1 MGCLASVEALSR
13 FDTDGAPVVTGSLKW
28 TFKGQVSQ
36 KYQTPWGAVELGRHV
51 YQTSRGGATLCPLEE
66 RARIIRKATPRFAMQ
81 VSHKYAGQHARAV
94 ARDLTLN
101 HNRPVAPSFVQNLA
115 DAVGSIA
122 QAKEESWGYEV
133 PPLDGPVASVV
144 LSMDGAMIPT
154 RDSGW
159 REAMV
164 GTISLY
170 ADSGERLHT
179 VYLGTAPEYGKA
191 AFRERME
198 REIARVKA
206 RWPGALY
213 LGIADGVRDN
223 WSFLEQ
229 DTDRQLLDFFHVTEY
244 LARVA
249 HAAHPEKTGKPAR
262 RQWLT
267 DRCEDLKHV
276 PGTLAR
282 LVTEMERLSQRR
294 KLTRQARDDVR
305 SALTYFGNNLGKMDY
320 PTQVANH
327 LPIGSGVTE
336 AACKTLVK
344 QRLCGSGM
352 R

>member
-1 MGCLASVEALSR
+1 
-13 FDTDGAPVVTGSLKW
+13 
-28 TFKGQVSQ
+28 
-36 KYQTPWGAVELGRHV
+36 
-51 YQTSRGGATLCPLEE
+51 
-66 RARIIRKATPRFAMQ
+66 
-81 VSHKYAGQHARAV
+81 
-94 ARDLTLN
+94 
-101 HNRPVAPSFVQNLA
+101 
-115 DAVGSIA
+115 
-122 QAKEESWGYEV
+122 
-133 PPLDGPVASVV
+133 
-144 LSMDGAMIPT
+144 
-154 RDSGW
+154 
-159 REAMV
+159 
-164 GTISLY
+164 
-170 ADSGERLHT
+170 
-179 VYLGTAPEYGKA
+179 
-191 AFRERME
+191 ME